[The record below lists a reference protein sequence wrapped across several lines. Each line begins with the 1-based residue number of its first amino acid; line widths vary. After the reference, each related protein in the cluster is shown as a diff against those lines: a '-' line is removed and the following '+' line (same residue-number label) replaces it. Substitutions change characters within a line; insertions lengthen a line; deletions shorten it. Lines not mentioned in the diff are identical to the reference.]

1 MKKICLFI
9 LLSLFLPFSVSYAVD
24 IDVDGDENDAVD
36 IDSGGTNAVTAA
48 AARANLGIAGYTVL
62 DDSDIAGDAI
72 TAAQAVIGT
81 IVTNDGKG
89 GAADYDLPACATG
102 LVVEVFAEEGEVITL
117 DSVGDDVIH
126 LLRDATG
133 LTAADAI
140 DSDGEVSSS
149 IKMICHDATN
159 WWVKS
164 QVGVWVDG
172 GTN

>member
-1 MKKICLFI
+1 MKKMYLFV
-9 LLSLFLPFSVSYAVD
+9 LLLLLLPFSVSYAVD
-24 IDVDGDENDAVD
+24 IDVDDDTNDAVD

-48 AARANLGIAGYTVL
+48 AARANLGILGYTVL

-81 IVTNDGKG
+81 MVTNDGKG
-89 GAADYDLPACATG
+89 ALADYDLPACSAG
-102 LVVEVFAEEGEVITL
+102 LVVEVFAEEANTIVL
-117 DSVGDDVIH
+117 DSVGDDIIH
-126 LLRDATG
+126 FIDGSTV
-133 LTAADAI
+133 TAADAI
-140 DSDGEVSSS
+140 DSDGNISSS